1 MLSELITD
9 LEETAP
15 LQKRRYVWLGPPLKS
30 KSHRLNKNQRGK
42 KKECAQANLDLEAK
56 VQSKKRYSLVQSLT
70 LKLDPNGEDMG
81 A

>member
-1 MLSELITD
+1 MLPELITD

-30 KSHRLNKNQRGK
+30 KSHRLNQNQRK
-42 KKECAQANLDLEAK
+42 KKECAQANPDLEAK
-56 VQSKKRYSLVQSLT
+56 VQSKKRYSLVQALT
-70 LKLDPNGEDMG
+70 LKLDPKWEDIG

>member
-1 MLSELITD
+1 MCD
-9 LEETAP
+9 WAHP
-15 LQKRRYVWLGPPLKS
+15 S
-30 KSHRLNKNQRGK
+30 KVRVIDKIKTKGK

-81 A
+81 AWANLSSEKGLC